1 MIMYY
6 ENFKNC
12 EDFVNSFDGLSKDDK
27 QRYIEE
33 SLLFEE
39 FIMDCRL
46 KSEENFLHR
55 FVETMES
62 LQTNSEEIIKNEL
75 KGCLRDMSAFA
86 LNLNNFLTG
95 TVEIGKSLI
104 VYDENDLKDRLANCY
119 INIMNSLAKL
129 TSLVNLSR
137 HRASIALYKLYGE
150 DDMDEKIKEMADG
163 SPEKL
168 WVVRNEDGSVNYIK
182 SLQQF
187 DARSIYELARETEYE
202 E

>member
-75 KGCLRDMSAFA
+75 KGCLKDMSAYA
-86 LNLNNFLTG
+86 LDLNNFLTG
-95 TVEIGKSLI
+95 TFEVGKSLI
-104 VYDENDLKDRLANCY
+104 VYDENGLKSRLANCY

-137 HRASIALYKLYGE
+137 HRASIALYKLYDE
-150 DDMDEKIKEMADG
+150 DDMDEKIKEMVDG

-187 DARSIYELARETEYE
+187 DARSIYQLARETEYE